1 MELTATTRLDPAG
14 THNGWHRA
22 FRALSTVAVAG
33 LCVVAAL
40 AVVTAIA
47 TRLSPHGQ
55 YTAFGHPVMTVVSG
69 SMTPVIGTGDLIVDN
84 PVSATQASHLR
95 VGQII
100 SFRAA
105 PESQRVFTHRIVAVR
120 VSRSRV
126 SYITKGDAN
135 NAADF
140 SARPA
145 SDVLGVFSF
154 AIPRGGYVLAAL
166 HRPIVLGLLLASF
179 VLWMLA
185 RPLIGF
191 GRKRRKPERE
201 QPPQFTAHKNPNGVH
216 T

>member
-1 MELTATTRLDPAG
+1 MGQTATTRIDPAG
-14 THNGWHRA
+14 THNRSRRA
-22 FRALSTVAVAG
+22 LRALSTVAVAG

-40 AVVTAIA
+40 AVVVAIA
-47 TRLSPHGQ
+47 TRLSPRGQ
-55 YTAFGHPVMTVVSG
+55 DTAFGHPAMTVMSG
-69 SMTPVIGTGDLIVDN
+69 SMAPVIGTGDLIVDN

-105 PESQRVFTHRIVAVR
+105 PGSQRVFTHRIVAVR
-120 VSRSRV
+120 VSRGRV
-126 SYITKGDAN
+126 SYVTKGDAN

-191 GRKRRKPERE
+191 GIRRRQPERG
-201 QPPQFTAHKNPNGVH
+201 QPPQITAPTNPNGVH
-216 T
+216 V

>member
-1 MELTATTRLDPAG
+1 MGETAAIRIDPAG
-14 THNGWHRA
+14 ADNRWRRA
-22 FRALSTVAVAG
+22 MGALGTTAVAG

-40 AVVTAIA
+40 AVVAAIA
-47 TRLSPHGQ
+47 TRLSPRGHD
-55 YTAFGHPVMTVVSG
+55 TAFGHPVMTVMSG

-105 PESQRVFTHRIVAVR
+105 PGSQRVFTHRIVAVR
-120 VSRSRV
+120 VSRGLV
-126 SYITKGDAN
+126 SYVTKGDAN
-135 NAADF
+135 NAADS

-145 SDVLGVFSF
+145 SDVIGVFSF

-179 VLWMLA
+179 VLGMLA
-185 RPLIGF
+185 GSLIGF
-191 GRKRRKPERE
+191 GRRRRKPERE
-201 QPPQFTAHKNPNGVH
+201 QPPQITAHKNPNGVH
-216 T
+216 A